1 MSLNTV
7 VYSNGLFKFKETTIS
22 KQDREVVENT
32 EIVVNEK
39 TCEST
44 FMEEQIKTIN
54 HVINFIAAKKNFYK
68 TALVCKRQMFFF

>member
-7 VYSNGLFKFKETTIS
+7 VYSNGLSKFKETTIS

-44 FMEEQIKTIN
+44 FME
-54 HVINFIAAKKNFYK
+54 
-68 TALVCKRQMFFF
+68 